1 MGIKRQAAERDAD
14 VMGGF
19 ARRLEDLGIALEY
32 HTDRKGRI
40 TWEVAGIPR
49 EAVLRHSTNHLRAEK
64 LAEEFQD
71 RRGRP
76 PSDPELAELLRKTRL
91 PKDAAAKQVDER
103 GAWQAWHDDLA
114 TAGIEITARRPEPG
128 RLERASLAERFG
140 KLRGRLLDP
149 AGLHRE
155 DEAVDRDT
163 VRVSIARAAI
173 GLGLTRDELRTFE
186 KGFVEELIPVRTAAD
201 RQFDLFALPQL
212 VDAEVGVGS
221 DIEARAAARVAAPSW
236 GAKHRALSYARVR
249 LSDEQ
254 RTAVDA
260 MCAHTGWANLIG
272 RAGTG
277 KTTVLRTVVDA
288 LRDKHGHDDA
298 TADQVIVVSTSAM
311 AARRSGDAIG
321 ADRSYSVEGFADAVL
336 MREVE
341 PTDRTWV
348 IVDEAAMVDT
358 RRMQWLLE
366 AAGPA
371 VIRTVGDD
379 RQLAPI
385 GPGGWYGEQL
395 ARHPGTELTHVY
407 RQRNPDDVR
416 DFTDLGAGKVEEA
429 VRSLGNR
436 NRILVLEEFGQR
448 AHAIVDLYRQERG
461 RGRGARDVGV
471 VLDGSN
477 HVLDDVNR
485 RHPA

>member
-1 MGIKRQAAERDAD
+1 M
-14 VMGGF
+14 
-19 ARRLEDLGIALEY
+19 
-32 HTDRKGRI
+32 
-40 TWEVAGIPR
+40 
-49 EAVLRHSTNHLRAEK
+49 
-64 LAEEFQD
+64 
-71 RRGRP
+71 
-76 PSDPELAELLRKTRL
+76 
-91 PKDAAAKQVDER
+91 
-103 GAWQAWHDDLA
+103 
-114 TAGIEITARRPEPG
+114 
-128 RLERASLAERFG
+128 
-140 KLRGRLLDP
+140 
-149 AGLHRE
+149 
-155 DEAVDRDT
+155 
-163 VRVSIARAAI
+163 SIARAAI

-186 KGFVEELIPVRTAAD
+186 NGFVEELIPVRTAAD

-221 DIEARAAARVAAPSW
+221 DIEARAAAHVAAPSW
-236 GAKHRALSYARVR
+236 GAKHRALSAARVR

-254 RTAVDA
+254 RKAVDA
-260 MCAHTGWANLIG
+260 MCADTGWANLIG

-321 ADRSYSVEGFADAVL
+321 ADRSYSVEGLADAVL
-336 MREVE
+336 MRKVE

-385 GPGGWYGEQL
+385 GPGGWYAEQL

-429 VRSLGNR
+429 VRSLDDR

-485 RHPA
+485 RLQRERLVMEEIGGPPLQVEATDDERRWLLYRGDHVVFREKVVTKDEHVIRNGERGKITGIDHMMREVTVALDRGRRVRVELAPAGAHPAGGPRVRAPRRRVPGRRASRRHRLAEPPCDTEQRVHGGDAGEGGRAHRHRP